1 MPTISHRE
9 RLQRDVDKRGCR
21 LVVEQGRVLVRG
33 VECIVSGG
41 RTAKCDIAVCV
52 DASGNLLGAAAG
64 APPHTAEVTL
74 YEDGDG
80 LVYDNEGKRI
90 ESTIFTDSRR
100 ICRLSIKLGSQA
112 QPRDYDDQF
121 HCLRHYMKKILGY
134 VDAARKGIG
143 DFVQQPNPFTFSS
156 AFESRAGLQGMQNR
170 ICGHSTAI
178 LGLGGTGSYILD
190 MMVKTP
196 VFSIH
201 IFDGDRMQEW
211 NTFRAP
217 GSPDEHQ
224 LSAITK
230 EDKFKVDYYAE
241 KYGVFRTGIEA
252 YPRNAGAQDV
262 EFLAEKG
269 VDFAFVAIDP
279 SSNGKRQ
286 DEIYDALERVSIPFI
301 DAGMCVTLNDDKL
314 DASLQVV
321 VGSNQTRYGWRDVIP
336 NSQLSGLPK
345 GDYRNSQIAELNALN
360 AALAV
365 IEWRKATGQ
374 FSSHKTLEVLKFKT
388 ADATT
393 IGDTGESRRVQD

>member
-1 MPTISHRE
+1 M
-9 RLQRDVDKRGCR
+9 
-21 LVVEQGRVLVRG
+21 RG

-52 DASGNLLGAAAG
+52 DASGNLLGAVAG
-64 APPHTAEVTL
+64 APPHTAEVIL

-90 ESTIFTDSRR
+90 ENTIFTDNRR
-100 ICRLSIKLGSQA
+100 TCRLSIKLGSQT

-121 HCLRHYMKKILGY
+121 HCLRHYMKIILGC

-143 DFVQQPNPFTFSS
+143 NFVQQTNPFTFSS

-170 ICGHSTAI
+170 IRGHSIAI
-178 LGLGGTGSYILD
+178 FGLGGTGSYILD
-190 MMVKTP
+190 MMAKTP
-196 VFSIH
+196 VSSIH

-224 LSAITK
+224 LSPITK
-230 EDKFKVDYYAE
+230 GDTFKVDYYAE

-252 YPRNAGAQDV
+252 HPKNAGTQDI
-262 EFLAEKG
+262 ELLAEKG

-279 SSNGKRQ
+279 SSDGERQ
-286 DEIYDALERVSIPFI
+286 DEIYDALERANIPFI
-301 DAGMCVTLNDDKL
+301 DAGMSVALSDDKL
-314 DASLQVV
+314 SASLQVV
-321 VGSNQTRYGWRDVIP
+321 VGSNQTRCGWRDVIP
-336 NSQLSGLPK
+336 NSRLSGTPQ
-345 GDYRNSQIAELNALN
+345 DEYRNSQIVELNALN
-360 AALAV
+360 ATLAV

-374 FSSHKTLEVLKFKT
+374 FLSRKTLEVLKFKT
-388 ADATT
+388 ADSTT
-393 IGDTGESRRVQD
+393 IGDIGESRRVQD